1 MACGYSAAREE
12 QEGIHLAPP
21 IPGFVLWSAIGYVG
35 LVAAARLLF
44 ARATTVDRLVNCLP
58 LCSLAGLL
66 LYRFA
71 PTPDISE
78 VMTQLALGCVVL
90 LGMYLY
96 GLGRLWESDADSE
109 LTWRRQRIYC
119 AVAAAATAVFLTAGP
134 SAGAVGRLAD
144 QQLNWGG
151 VAVWAAFG
159 VPQLGTALL
168 MFRLCRR
175 ELSSAQTRPST
186 KTLCLLILVAL
197 VPFGADLVLGAGEI
211 ALGWDV
217 PYPHIARVEIIFVC
231 TAVLTSTLAGTRMIE
246 SLLAY
251 AEWDRD
257 GRICR
262 RLRPLWRDVTAAVP
276 EIVLDPDPADGSD
289 STARL
294 LRTMVE
300 IRDALLHLSPYLPVV
315 DAAAQGPPT
324 DCAMSDYALRL
335 AVAVRSRQVGFAPL
349 NTGPVPQAL
358 LAAQDFDTELRQ
370 ALALAQVWPA
380 ARAAVD
386 GMASGARKSVVST
399 AGTRHF

>member
-1 MACGYSAAREE
+1 M
-12 QEGIHLAPP
+12 APP
-21 IPGFVLWSAIGYVG
+21 VPGFVLWSAIGYVG
-35 LVAAARLLF
+35 FVAAARLLF
-44 ARATTVDRLVNCLP
+44 VRASTVDRLVNCLP
-58 LCSLAGLL
+58 LCGLVGLL

-90 LGMYLY
+90 LGMFLY
-96 GLGRLWESDADSE
+96 GLGRLWESDTDSE

-119 AVAAAATAVFLTAGP
+119 TVAAAATAVFLVAGP

-151 VAVWAAFG
+151 IAVWAAFG
-159 VPQLGTALL
+159 IPQLGTALL
-168 MFRLCRR
+168 MFRLCRH
-175 ELSSAQTRPST
+175 ELVSARTRPST
-186 KTLCLLILVAL
+186 KVLCLFILFAL

-217 PYPHIARVEIIFVC
+217 PYPHIVRVEIIFVC
-231 TAVLTSTLAGTRMIE
+231 TAVLTSTLAGTRMID

-276 EIVLDPDPADGSD
+276 EIVLAPDPADGSD
-289 STARL
+289 GTARL

-300 IRDALLHLSPYLPVV
+300 IRDALLHLSPYLPPVETA
-315 DAAAQGPPT
+315 DEGSPS
-324 DCAMSDYALRL
+324 DCAMSGYALRL
-335 AVAVRSRQVGFAPL
+335 AMAVRSRQLGFAPL
-349 NTGPVPQAL
+349 NTGPVPQVL

-370 ALALAQVWPA
+370 ALTLARVWPA

-386 GMASGARKSVVST
+386 GMASGAQNSVVGT
-399 AGTRHF
+399 AGTRRF

>member
-1 MACGYSAAREE
+1 MS
-12 QEGIHLAPP
+12 LAPP

-44 ARATTVDRLVNCLP
+44 ARATTVDRLVNCVP

-66 LYRFA
+66 LFRFA
-71 PTPDISE
+71 PTADISE
-78 VMTQLALGCVVL
+78 VTTRLALGCVVL
-90 LGMYLY
+90 LGMCLY
-96 GLGRLWESDADSE
+96 GLGRLWESDTDSE
-109 LTWRRQRIYC
+109 LTWRRQRMYC
-119 AVAAAATAVFLTAGP
+119 AVAVAATAVFLSAGP
-134 SAGAVGRLAD
+134 SAGTVGRLAD

-151 VAVWAAFG
+151 IAVWAAFG
-159 VPQLGTALL
+159 VPQLATALL

-175 ELSSAQTRPST
+175 ELRGAHTRPST
-186 KTLCLLILVAL
+186 KALCLLILVAL

-217 PYPHIARVEIIFVC
+217 PYPHIVRVEIIFVC
-231 TAVLTSTLAGTRMIE
+231 TAVLTSTLAGTRLIE

-276 EIVLDPDPADGSD
+276 EIVLAPDPADGPD

-300 IRDALLHLSPYLPVV
+300 IRDALLHLSPYLPV
-315 DAAAQGPPT
+315 T
-324 DCAMSDYALRL
+324 DTADEGSRTECAMSGYALRL
-335 AVAVRSRQVGFAPL
+335 AVAVRSRQLGFAPL
-349 NTGPVPQAL
+349 NTSPVAQAL

-370 ALALAQVWPA
+370 ALALAQIWPA

-386 GMASGARKSVVST
+386 GTASGARNAVPST
-399 AGTRHF
+399 AAIRRF